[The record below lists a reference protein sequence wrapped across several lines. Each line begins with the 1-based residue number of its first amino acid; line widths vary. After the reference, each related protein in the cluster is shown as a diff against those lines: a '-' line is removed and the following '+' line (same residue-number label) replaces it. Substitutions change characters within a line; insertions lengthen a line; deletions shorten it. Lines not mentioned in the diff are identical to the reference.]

1 MTAKKGYI
9 PRRDNEFDEFQK
21 NLMARLKA
29 DTAKFAL
36 STASNTE
43 LTALQTEWE
52 SRLAAH
58 NEAQIAAE
66 TASVAKDTA
75 RTNYEAAIRRQ
86 VRQTQSAPT
95 VTDADRA
102 DLGLTIRDTQ
112 PTAPAAPN
120 RRPVVQVDTSQ
131 RLQHELLVTDELTPN
146 SRSKPDGVSH
156 YEIWVKVGG
165 PPPTDES
172 ELRFLGIGTTAA
184 FIAKFKGADG
194 GQTAHYWARWVNSRK
209 EKGPWSQTVSATI
222 TA

>member
-1 MTAKKGYI
+1 MTTKKGYI
-9 PRRDNEFDEFQK
+9 PRSDSAFNDFQK
-21 NLMARLKA
+21 NLMSRLKA

-36 STASNTE
+36 STASNSE

-58 NEAQIAAE
+58 NEAQSVAAS
-66 TASVAKDTA
+66 ASVSKDTA

-86 VRQTQSAPT
+86 VRTTQNAPG

-102 DLGLTIRDTQ
+102 ELGLTIRDTQ

-131 RLQHELLVTDELTPN
+131 RLQHELLVTDELTPT
-146 SRSKPDGVSH
+146 SRSKPEGVSH

-165 PPPTDES
+165 PPPTDDS
-172 ELRFLGIGTTAA
+172 ELRFLDTGTTAT
-184 FIAKFKGADG
+184 FIAKFKGADA
-194 GQTAHYWARWVNSRK
+194 GQTAHYWARWVNTRK
-209 EKGPWSQTVSATI
+209 EKGPWSQTTSATI